1 MKFTAVFVCALLVA
15 SSFAV
20 EIDDATAIESLKRM
34 ETSKFGKTILDTLTI
49 QLQTSDKM
57 DDLVE
62 LLKSIEGQL
71 IAEQNADDAAYS
83 KVRNDCD
90 AEESRLATEIAAA
103 DNRAQELTDELNE
116 KIPLRKEKIQLQ
128 DDKEEE
134 ADQYGERIEELD
146 HDKEERD
153 AEWAEVA
160 AEHDRAT
167 YVIESAKQFIDRGFG
182 GAFLQKEGSAN
193 AVFAQLGN
201 HFTQS
206 ADMKFNRKS
215 WNHFFRILAG
225 IANAAPVQANRDSI
239 NKIIDLCDAL
249 LERIADSREI
259 ERKEYEAWVAEYE
272 ENRARQVKLLEDT
285 DAQIQNLIAEISSL
299 NKRISI
305 AQDERD
311 EQRERSKQKNI
322 ELQERQKACD
332 DEAEAYG
339 ARKADR
345 QADISEVSECLGLV
359 ESKIRILKQFVNQR
373 LG

>member
-15 SSFAV
+15 STFAV
-20 EIDDATAIESLKRM
+20 EIDDATAIETLKKM

-83 KVRNDCD
+83 VVRNDCD
-90 AEESRLATEIAAA
+90 AEEGRLATEIAAA

-116 KIPLRKEKIQLQ
+116 KIPLRKERIALQ
-128 DDKEEE
+128 TDKEAE
-134 ADQYGERIEELD
+134 ADQYTNRILELD
-146 HDKEERD
+146 EAKEQRD

-182 GAFLQKEGSAN
+182 GTFLQKEGANN
-193 AVFAQLGN
+193 AVFVQLGT
-201 HFTQS
+201 HFAQS

-215 WNHFFRILAG
+215 WNHFFRILAN
-225 IANAAPVQANRDSI
+225 IATAAPVQTSADSI
-239 NKIIDLCDAL
+239 NKILDLCDAL

-259 ERKEYEAWVAEYE
+259 ERKEYESWVAEYQE
-272 ENRARQVKLLEDT
+272 TKERQIKLLEDT
-285 DAQIQNLIAEISSL
+285 DAQIQNLVAEISAL

-305 AQDERD
+305 ATDEKD
-311 EQRERSKQKNI
+311 EQKERSKQKNI

-332 DEAEAYG
+332 DEADAYS

-359 ESKIRILKQFVNQR
+359 ESKIRVLKQFVNQR